1 MSNTNMSRRLKRL
14 ESELAPPSKKPVLVL
29 IVTSPG
35 KPAEIRELSFEPGRK
50 RTWLANGGR

>member
-1 MSNTNMSRRLKRL
+1 MGDTNMSRRLKRL

-35 KPAEIRELSFEPGRK
+35 RPDEIRKISFEPGRK

>member
-1 MSNTNMSRRLKRL
+1 MSRRLKRI

-35 KPAEIRELSFEPGRK
+35 KPAEIRELSLEPGRK
-50 RTWLANGGR
+50 PTWLANGGR